1 MALRVGINGYGRIGR
16 LVLRAAQKT
25 PNIQVVAVNDPF
37 VPVDYMAYMTKY
49 DTTHGVV
56 RLCARRCARCGVPFA
71 RYPPSNCAHSAL
83 RMLPFLLAAR
93 RRGGVWRGLD
103 HG

>member
-16 LVLRAAQKT
+16 LVLRAAQKN

-56 RLCARRCARCGVPFA
+56 RLCASSSAFDAIP
-71 RYPPSNCAHSAL
+71 CAH
-83 RMLPFLLAAR
+83 
-93 RRGGVWRGLD
+93 
-103 HG
+103 